1 MRCRVCLCALPFPTL
16 TQYPFKY
23 SITQSMC
30 ACVCVRECARVC
42 VSVCVSFLSP
52 VQLKLASI
60 QPTPSRVALSRFLS
74 DVEQFLASWLS
85 LIQFPPATPCNTM
98 SGCYLSRLFICSADS
113 LPKAPEA
120 DGV

>member
-1 MRCRVCLCALPFPTL
+1 MN
-16 TQYPFKY
+16 
-23 SITQSMC
+23 
-30 ACVCVRECARVC
+30 
-42 VSVCVSFLSP
+42 FLSP

-74 DVEQFLASWLS
+74 DVETQQFLQQLLASWLN
-85 LIQFPPATPCNTM
+85 LMQFPPAAPCNTM

-113 LPKAPEA
+113 LLKAPEA